1 MVIPGFEEF
10 KKSARAGT
18 VMPVYEPV
26 AGDLL
31 TPVAAFL
38 KIGAQSDYAF
48 LLESIEGGEHIA
60 RYTFLGADP
69 YLVVTCGAE
78 ESVLYRPTI
87 DERETV
93 KGNPVEIL
101 RTEINRYRAEPIPGL
116 PRFTGGAV
124 GYISYDTI
132 RLVEE
137 LPGNDNDPLG
147 TPLAAF
153 MFYDTF
159 LVFDHLKH
167 RILIVSGAFVDDP
180 GRVDSPYRAARERIK
195 HLKSRLASPLIQPE
209 YRPVESP
216 RVQSNFSQKE
226 FESIVAR
233 AKEYIRAGDIF
244 QVVLS
249 QRFHFEPA
257 PDPFLTYRALR
268 MVNPSPYLY
277 YLSMG
282 DTRIIGSSPEMLVRV
297 EGETLETRPI
307 AGTRPRGSDEEQDAR
322 LELDL
327 RNDEKEKAE
336 HLMLVD
342 LGRNDVGRVA
352 RPGTVE
358 VASFMEVEKYS
369 HVMHLVSDV
378 QGQLKEGL
386 DSFDALLS
394 CFPAG
399 TVSGAPKVRA
409 MEIIDELEP
418 HQRGIYAG
426 AVGYHDF
433 SGNLDSCI
441 TIRTIVMKDGVATL
455 QAGAGIVA
463 DSDPARE
470 YDETVSKARGMQ
482 RALEMA
488 ATGSIG

>member
-10 KKSARAGT
+10 KKSAKAGT

-38 KIGAQSDYAF
+38 KIGADSDYAF

-69 YLVVTCGAE
+69 YLVVTCAE
-78 ESVLYRPTI
+78 DEAVLYRPAI
-87 DERETV
+87 DEKETV
-93 KGNPVEIL
+93 PGNPIDVL
-101 RTEINRYRAEPIPGL
+101 RREINRYHAEPIPDL

-124 GYISYDTI
+124 GYVSYDTV
-132 RLVEE
+132 RLVEK
-137 LPGNDNDPLG
+137 LPGNEVDPLDTPLG
-147 TPLAAF
+147 TF

-180 GRVDSPYRAARERIK
+180 ARVDGPYRAARERIK
-195 HLKSRLASPLIQPE
+195 HLKSRLAAPLVQPSYE
-209 YRPVESP
+209 PVKAPEV
-216 RVQSNFSQKE
+216 RSNFSRE
-226 FESIVAR
+226 DFENSVRR
-233 AKEYIRAGDIF
+233 AKDYITAGDIF

-249 QRFHFEPA
+249 QRFQVDPA

-282 DTRIIGSSPEMLVRV
+282 DIHIIGSSPEMLVRV
-297 EGETLETRPI
+297 EGDTLENRPI
-307 AGTRPRGSDEEQDAR
+307 AGTRPRGSDEEADAR
-322 LELDL
+322 LEADL
-327 RNDEKEKAE
+327 RTDEKEKAE

-342 LGRNDVGRVA
+342 LGRNDVGRVSRA
-352 RPGTVE
+352 GTVK

-369 HVMHLVSDV
+369 HVMHLVSAV
-378 QGQLKEGL
+378 EGRL
-386 DSFDALLS
+386 REGMDSFDALLS

-418 HQRGIYAG
+418 HKRGIYAG

-441 TIRTIVMKDGVATL
+441 TIRTIVVKDGVASV
-455 QAGAGIVA
+455 QVGAGIVA
-463 DSDPARE
+463 DSDPASE
-470 YDETVSKARGMQ
+470 YDETVSKGRGMQ

-488 ATGSIG
+488 ASGSIG